1 MFLNL
6 SDRTLL
12 IAGAFLVVI
21 AAWCTIGYHNPD
33 EHTQIWEFANYKL
46 GYTSVQDLSW
56 EFPAKMR
63 PGLQPFIAY
72 CSVLGASA
80 MGITSPFV
88 QTFLLR
94 LLSGAAA
101 LFVYWK
107 WTVWLERDLKNPVS
121 ARWMRIGLLFFWLMP
136 YLNARFTS
144 ENTSAICFFGGLLLV
159 VQELENQNNRFSA
172 KLVLAGLLLG
182 LSFFFRYQIAFA
194 GIGLFAWLLFQ
205 NRLTYPKW
213 GGLICGVF
221 LAVGI
226 GLATDYWLY
235 GEWVFAPYN
244 YYFYNI
250 LEGKAA
256 GFGVWPFWWY
266 FTEMPI
272 ALVPPLSIVLMV
284 FMAIGIWRHSRH
296 PLTWCL
302 IPFVLAHSIIAHK
315 EVRFM
320 YTMALPFFFLSAAG
334 WQYFQEKYTVKK
346 WMVKSFFFLIWLN
359 LVMMVFRI
367 FIPAKDVVTYAQF
380 LWYWHGKHPNSTVY
394 FVKEEPKK
402 HYPLPIS
409 FYENPAQTQR
419 SWYTLPKYKNDTTA
433 LRPGDLMVFTE
444 AAKSP
449 PAPPPGFRMEREFSY
464 YPEWILKVNINNW
477 QSRTLIWEIYRLEY
491 ADK

>member
-1 MFLNL
+1 MLPKL

-12 IAGAFLVVI
+12 IVGAFLCAI

-33 EHTQIWEFANYKL
+33 EHTQIWEFVNYKL
-46 GYTSVQDLSW
+46 GYVSAKDLSW
-56 EFPAKMR
+56 EFPCRMR

-80 MGITSPFV
+80 VGITSPFIQV
-88 QTFLLR
+88 FFMR
-94 LLSGAAA
+94 VLSGAAA
-101 LFVYWK
+101 LLVYWK
-107 WTVWLERDLKNPVS
+107 WSIWLERDLKNPASV
-121 ARWMRIGLLFFWLMP
+121 RWMRIGILFFWLMP
-136 YLNARFTS
+136 YLNVRFTS
-144 ENTSAICFFGGLLLV
+144 ENTAAICFFGGLLLL
-159 VQELENQNNRFSA
+159 VQAVETQKNKFSG

-194 GIGLFAWLLFQ
+194 AIGLVAWLLFQ
-205 NRLTYPKW
+205 NRL
-213 GGLICGVF
+213 VF
-221 LAVGI
+221 STWAALFFGALLAVGI
-226 GLATDYWLY
+226 GLATDFWLY

-250 LEGKAA
+250 VEEKAA

-272 ALVPPLSIVLMV
+272 ALIPPMSMVLAAFV
-284 FMAIGIWRHSRH
+284 LIGIWRQPRH

-302 IPFVLAHSIIAHK
+302 IPFVLAHSMIGHK

-320 YTMALPFFFLSAAG
+320 YSMALPFFFLAVAG
-334 WQYFQEKYTVKK
+334 WQYFYAKYTVKK
-346 WMVKSFFFLIWLN
+346 WMAKTFIFLLWLN
-359 LVMMVFRI
+359 MVLMVFRI
-367 FIPAKDVVTYAQF
+367 LIPAKDVVTYAEF
-380 LWYWHGKHPNSTVY
+380 LWNWYNKHPNSTVY

-402 HYPLPIS
+402 HYALKLS
-409 FYENPAQTQR
+409 FYENPAQIQKP
-419 SWYTLPKYKNDTTA
+419 WYTLPLYKNDTTA

-444 AAKSP
+444 VIKSP
-449 PAPPPGFRMEREFSY
+449 PAAPPGYRIVREFAY
-464 YPEWILKVNINNW
+464 YPDWILKIKINNW